1 MKEFLDEIN
10 SLILDYPEFK
20 EDLEHILDICLTDIE
35 NGVSKEK
42 AISMC
47 EGLIR
52 NLLLDDEE
60 D

>member
-35 NGVSKEK
+35 NGEDKNH
-42 AISMC
+42 AISIAKSFIWQ
-47 EGLIR
+47 LIH
-52 NLLLDDEE
+52 E
-60 D
+60 DK